1 MPVELEVLLTLLLLL
16 SSSFQL
22 RAGVKG
28 IGQKGG
34 SRLLEKFETLEGLF
48 AGLESVGSMPIR
60 GSKGLQAL
68 LRYEHCCGSILN
80 DEPSLCHSN
89 TRAHGVN

>member
-1 MPVELEVLLTLLLLL
+1 MRTTNTLGACCFALVLRDQPALIFHLPIYFCNVFFFFFHETAE
-16 SSSFQL
+16 

-34 SRLLEKFETLEGLF
+34 SRLLEKFGTLEGVF
-48 AGLESVGSMPIR
+48 AGLADVGNMGVR

-68 LRYEHCCGSILN
+68 LR
-80 DEPSLCHSN
+80 
-89 TRAHGVN
+89 